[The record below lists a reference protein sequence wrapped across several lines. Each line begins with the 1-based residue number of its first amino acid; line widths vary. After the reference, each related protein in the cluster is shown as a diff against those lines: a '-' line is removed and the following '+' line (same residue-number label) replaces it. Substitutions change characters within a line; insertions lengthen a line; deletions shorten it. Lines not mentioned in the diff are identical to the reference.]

1 MVGTAAVAGTVA
13 GLGGL
18 GGKSLVVLPHQIF
31 VGDAVVH
38 VGPGG
43 HLVQADGTLAVERRV
58 DAHIRKGLH
67 PGVILEAL
75 FPAVEVASAL
85 VGLHDDRSQ
94 AAVALG
100 EYAFEEAGGA
110 VMVVHLDLTAVHA
123 FQQMLLLGAQHLL
136 GVHGHELKGRVGLGH
151 KAGAADGHLHAL
163 ALAALGQ

>member
-1 MVGTAAVAGTVA
+1 MAGTVA

-67 PGVILEAL
+67 PGVILKAL
-75 FPAVEVASAL
+75 FPAVEVAAAL

-94 AAVALG
+94 AAVAPG

-110 VMVVHLDLTAVHA
+110 VVVVHLDLTAVHA

-136 GVHGHELKGRVGLGH
+136 GVHGHELKGCVGLGH